1 MFCLQRENVN
11 FFTIFDSPCGKID
24 LHVRKDLSEPMV
36 DLVKNNGQFITFVQ
50 SGERADFTTTIE
62 NLVSDKEI
70 LHLTIFDKER
80 FENENMPQ
88 LPDTKVESNNA
99 YFIKEKN
106 FFNEFSPSSIQSKQQ
121 VNNVI

>member
-1 MFCLQRENVN
+1 
-11 FFTIFDSPCGKID
+11 
-24 LHVRKDLSEPMV
+24 MV

-106 FFNEFSPSSIQSKQQ
+106 SSMNLVLLL
-121 VNNVI
+121 VNQNNR